1 MIYFGCRTN
10 DLLFKLVMKV
20 LQGRNLKYYKMR
32 LKKDSCS
39 LERVIIEDKY
49 AGMAYGKGMIAT
61 VDKGIPY
68 IYEGG
73 KKYEDYFLKAIDIV
87 RKFPDSKSIID
98 VELSVNK
105 GDRINP
111 VVFVQYK

>member
-1 MIYFGCRTN
+1 
-10 DLLFKLVMKV
+10 MKV

-32 LKKDSCS
+32 LKKDSYS

-73 KKYEDYFLKAIDIV
+73 
-87 RKFPDSKSIID
+87 
-98 VELSVNK
+98 
-105 GDRINP
+105 
-111 VVFVQYK
+111 

>member
-10 DLLFKLVMKV
+10 DLLIKLVMKV

-32 LKKDSCS
+32 LKKDSYS

-61 VDKGIPY
+61 VDKGISY
-68 IYEGG
+68 IYEGD